1 MQAEAQN
8 TIHTIANQFDTAQII
23 SVKSHGNGNVNDTYI
38 AVASD
43 RTRYIL
49 QRVNTAIFTSPEIV
63 MSNMQTSTKH
73 LSQCIQDRK
82 LTWKVQRVIPS
93 KTKKSYYI
101 HTDGSFWRMISFIE
115 EAHSVDILDS
125 HDKALE
131 LGKAVGLFH
140 SLMAEM
146 PHGTL
151 SYALEGFHI
160 VPQYLK
166 AYDKILAQHASLPN
180 NEETNYALHFIQ
192 KYREEAV
199 RLEMGKAQGTLP
211 LRIIHGDLKINN
223 IMFSKVDNRAI
234 SIIDLDTVQPGL
246 IHYDIGDCMRSSCN
260 RHGEETPVWEEVQF
274 DTERLKYIWRGYL
287 SHAHALMDE
296 QEYAYVYDAIFA
308 ITFEIGLRFFTDYLA
323 GNVYFKVHYPENNLY
338 RALVQ
343 FRLAQSIYT
352 QKETISQ
359 ILREEKEKYLQGATA
374 QS

>member
-8 TIHTIANQFDTAQII
+8 TILTTANQFDTAQII
-23 SVKSHGNGNVNDTYI
+23 SVKAHGNGNVNDTYI

-43 RTRYIL
+43 KTRYIL

-73 LSQCIQDRK
+73 LSQCIQKRR

-93 KTKKSYYI
+93 KTKKNYYI
-101 HTDGSFWRMISFIE
+101 HTDGTFWRMISFIE

-166 AYDKILAQHASLPN
+166 AYDKILAQHTPLPSK
-180 NEETNYALHFIQ
+180 EETNYALRFIQ
-192 KYREEAV
+192 KHRGDAV
-199 RLEMGKAQGTLP
+199 RLEMAKAQGILP

-223 IMFSKVDNRAI
+223 IMFSKTDDRAI

-260 RHGEETPVWEEVQF
+260 RHGEETQAWKEIHF
-274 DTERLKYIWRGYL
+274 DTERLRYIWRGYL

-296 QEYAYVYDAIFA
+296 QEYGYVYDAIFA

-323 GNVYFKVHYPENNLY
+323 GNVYFKIHYPENNLY

-352 QKETISQ
+352 QKERISQ
-359 ILREEKEKYLQGATA
+359 IITEENKKYLRHTIV